1 MVKGSFLSNKIISY
15 ISISVFLFLSAEL
28 CWSYWNLHH
37 DICDHMEAR
46 ALALADEVGY
56 AFEALTRYKDN
67 FSLRRVVEQTATI
80 KEVKEVGITDREG
93 RYIVHNRQARI
104 GEMVD
109 HPLLAHVIEDER
121 RQIAY
126 KENEFIVIQPLH
138 GSEYLPEHRSDVIGA
153 IMIAMDLASVNA
165 NLHKEFLTAYLGA
178 IIFIVL
184 FSLSIIVIVNRLI
197 VRPIKVLSTA
207 TKRLADGNW
216 DVKIPLQSSD
226 EIGELAGSF
235 NQMARDLEDREE
247 ILKEKK
253 EELHRSHDKLEKR
266 VEERTAQLSQA
277 NEKLKGEIE
286 ERKRTE
292 EALKQT
298 LQDLKSTQA
307 QLIQSAKLASI
318 GELSSG
324 VAHELNQPLMV
335 IRSTAQLTQGAIKK
349 NQVGKNELKGQLK
362 KIERNTKRMMNII
375 NHLRTFSR
383 QSSLD
388 FHPVDINEVIENTSL
403 MIGEQLHLH
412 DIEMKKNLTTNLP
425 KIQGDS
431 NQLGQVILNLI
442 INASDAIEA
451 AGNKRQ
457 RRIEMVTR
465 MSDGVKG
472 VIEILIID
480 TGSGISQE
488 CLEKIFDPFFTT
500 KKVGKGTGLGLS
512 ISHGIIKAH
521 KGEIEVAETGPN
533 GTTFRIKLP
542 IESNEKFGNRNGE

>member
-1 MVKGSFLSNKIISY
+1 
-15 ISISVFLFLSAEL
+15 
-28 CWSYWNLHH
+28 
-37 DICDHMEAR
+37 
-46 ALALADEVGY
+46 
-56 AFEALTRYKDN
+56 
-67 FSLRRVVEQTATI
+67 
-80 KEVKEVGITDREG
+80 
-93 RYIVHNRQARI
+93 
-104 GEMVD
+104 
-109 HPLLAHVIEDER
+109 
-121 RQIAY
+121 
-126 KENEFIVIQPLH
+126 
-138 GSEYLPEHRSDVIGA
+138 
-153 IMIAMDLASVNA
+153 
-165 NLHKEFLTAYLGA
+165 
-178 IIFIVL
+178 
-184 FSLSIIVIVNRLI
+184 VIVNRLI
-197 VRPIKVLSTA
+197 VRPIKFLSAA

-216 DVKIPLQSSD
+216 EVKIPRLSSD

-235 NQMARDLEDREE
+235 NQMARALEDREE
-247 ILKEKK
+247 TLKEKK
-253 EELHRSHDKLEKR
+253 EELHKSHDKLEKR

-298 LQDLKSTQA
+298 LQNLKSTQA

-335 IRSTAQLTQGAIKK
+335 IRSTAQFTQRAIKK
-349 NQVGKNELKGQLK
+349 NQVGKDELKGQLK

-375 NHLRTFSR
+375 KHLRTFSR
-383 QSSLD
+383 QSSLN

-431 NQLGQVILNLI
+431 NQLEQVILNLI

-451 AGNKRQ
+451 AKNKPQ

-465 MSDGVKG
+465 ISDGVKG
-472 VIEILIID
+472 VIEILTKD

-512 ISHGIIKAH
+512 ISHGIIKDH